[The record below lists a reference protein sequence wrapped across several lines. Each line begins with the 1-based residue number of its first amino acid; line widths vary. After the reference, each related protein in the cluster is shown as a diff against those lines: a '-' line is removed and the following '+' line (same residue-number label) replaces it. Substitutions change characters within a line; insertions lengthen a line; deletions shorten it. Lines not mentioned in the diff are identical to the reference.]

1 MNKNQEQ
8 ELYNFCYSC
17 IIDGC
22 GEDSLMTVEDAEY
35 NLENWI
41 EEGDEEIVSVIRNV
55 DAYDFARIYNK
66 VLKELH
72 QK

>member
-1 MNKNQEQ
+1 MKMKALE
-8 ELYNFCYSC
+8 NFCYSC

-22 GEDSLMTVEDAEY
+22 GEDKPMTVEDAEY

-55 DAYDFARIYNK
+55 DARDFAKVYNR
-66 VLKELH
+66 VLAELTGG
-72 QK
+72 KMA

>member
-1 MNKNQEQ
+1 MKMK
-8 ELYNFCYSC
+8 ELENFCYSC

-22 GEDSLMTVEDAEY
+22 GDDKPMTVEDAEY

-55 DAYDFARIYNK
+55 DARDFAKVYNR
-66 VLKELH
+66 VLAELTGG
-72 QK
+72 KRA